1 MPKVD
6 RKNYLTSDLQVKT
19 PSTNRRHPDSVPRFS
34 IPLRKAYNGQAP
46 HTVAR
51 QLRIFTVFPARSP
64 IDFCSFYLIVFI
76 LIRMIIIRS
85 RKNSYSLYLFQSIC
99 LLLHR
104 RKAPA
109 KQGIVPI
116 YVSQELFCPV
126 LFLAGS
132 SNEAVVAVL
141 IDFHSRAIVCAA
153 AIVLASYTRPGEL
166 YFRGDVAHLA
176 AEGADPHRGRP

>member
-34 IPLRKAYNGQAP
+34 IPLRKAYNGQTP

-51 QLRIFTVFPARSP
+51 QLRIFTEFPARSP
-64 IDFCSFYLIVFI
+64 IDFCSLIFDCFHFNPYDYHTVKGK
-76 LIRMIIIRS
+76 III
-85 RKNSYSLYLFQSIC
+85 LYFFQSIT

-116 YVSQELFCPV
+116 YVSQELFCPC

-132 SNEAVVAVL
+132 SDETSTIPVNYPLPIRKAYQKRRRMPAFS
-141 IDFHSRAIVCAA
+141 FHFLWKSPPRS
-153 AIVLASYTRPGEL
+153 LAKS
-166 YFRGDVAHLA
+166 A
-176 AEGADPHRGRP
+176 

>member
-1 MPKVD
+1 M
-6 RKNYLTSDLQVKT
+6 TGTQKT
-19 PSTNRRHPDSVPRFS
+19 DPTHITCRFDFCNKNRRHPDSVLQRSMP
-34 IPLRKAYNGQAP
+34 PRKAYHGSSP

-116 YVSQELFCPV
+116 YVSQKLFCPFP
-126 LFLAGS
+126 FLAGS
-132 SNEAVVAVL
+132 SDEIGTVPVNDPLPIRKTYQNLKRMPAFS
-141 IDFHSRAIVCAA
+141 FHFLWKSPPRS
-153 AIVLASYTRPGEL
+153 LAKS
-166 YFRGDVAHLA
+166 A
-176 AEGADPHRGRP
+176 

>member
-51 QLRIFTVFPARSP
+51 QLRIFTRFPARSP
-64 IDFCSFYLIVFI
+64 MDFCSFYLIVFI

-85 RKNSYSLYLFQSIC
+85 RENNDSLYFFQSIC

-116 YVSQELFCPV
+116 YVSQELFCPFP
-126 LFLAGS
+126 FLAGS
-132 SNEAVVAVL
+132 SDETSTMPVNYPLPIRNAYQNLRRMPAFS
-141 IDFHSRAIVCAA
+141 FHFLWKSPPRS
-153 AIVLASYTRPGEL
+153 LAKS
-166 YFRGDVAHLA
+166 A
-176 AEGADPHRGRP
+176 

>member
-1 MPKVD
+1 M
-6 RKNYLTSDLQVKT
+6 TGTQKT
-19 PSTNRRHPDSVPRFS
+19 DPTHITCRFDFCNKNRRHPDSVPRFS

-116 YVSQELFCPV
+116 YVSQELFCPFP
-126 LFLAGS
+126 FLAGS
-132 SNEAVVAVL
+132 SDEIGTGPVNDPLPIRKAYQNLRRMPAFS
-141 IDFHSRAIVCAA
+141 FHFLWKSPPRS
-153 AIVLASYTRPGEL
+153 LAKS
-166 YFRGDVAHLA
+166 A
-176 AEGADPHRGRP
+176 

>member
-51 QLRIFTVFPARSP
+51 QLRIFTEFPARSP
-64 IDFCSFYLIVFI
+64 IDFCSLYLIVFI
-76 LIRMIIIRS
+76 LNRMIIIRS
-85 RKNSYSLYLFQSIC
+85 RKNNYFLYFFQSIPPPFTQTKSS
-99 LLLHR
+99 R
-104 RKAPA
+104 ETGDR
-109 KQGIVPI
+109 PI
-116 YVSQELFCPV
+116 YVSQELFCPF

-132 SNEAVVAVL
+132 SDETSAMPVSHPLPIRKPYQNLRRMPAFS
-141 IDFHSRAIVCAA
+141 FHFLWKSPPRS
-153 AIVLASYTRPGEL
+153 LAKS
-166 YFRGDVAHLA
+166 A
-176 AEGADPHRGRP
+176 

>member
-19 PSTNRRHPDSVPRFS
+19 LSKNRRHPDSVPRFS
-34 IPLRKAYNGQAP
+34 TPLRKAYNGQAP

-51 QLRIFTVFPARSP
+51 QLRIFTEFPARSP
-64 IDFCSFYLIVFI
+64 IDFCSLYLIIFI
-76 LIRMIIIRS
+76 LNRMIIIRS
-85 RKNSYSLYLFQSIC
+85 RDNNDSLHFSQSIC

-116 YVSQELFCPV
+116 YVSQELFCPFP
-126 LFLAGS
+126 FLAGS
-132 SNEAVVAVL
+132 SDETSTIPVNYPLPIRKAYQKRRRMPAFS
-141 IDFHSRAIVCAA
+141 FHFLWKSPPKS
-153 AIVLASYTRPGEL
+153 LAKS
-166 YFRGDVAHLA
+166 A
-176 AEGADPHRGRP
+176 

>member
-1 MPKVD
+1 M
-6 RKNYLTSDLQVKT
+6 TGTQKT
-19 PSTNRRHPDSVPRFS
+19 DPTHITCRFDFCNKNRRHPDSVPRFS

-116 YVSQELFCPV
+116 YVSQELFCPFP
-126 LFLAGS
+126 FLAGS
-132 SNEAVVAVL
+132 SDEIGTVPVNDTL
-141 IDFHSRAIVCAA
+141 PIRKTYQNLRRMPTFSFHFLWKSPPRS
-153 AIVLASYTRPGEL
+153 LAKS
-166 YFRGDVAHLA
+166 A
-176 AEGADPHRGRP
+176 

>member
-19 PSTNRRHPDSVPRFS
+19 PTTNRRHPDSVPRFS
-34 IPLRKAYNGQAP
+34 IPLRKAYNGQVP

-51 QLRIFTVFPARSP
+51 QLRIFTEFPARSP
-64 IDFCSFYLIVFI
+64 IDFCSLYLIVFI

-85 RKNSYSLYLFQSIC
+85 RENNDSLYFSQSIC

-116 YVSQELFCPV
+116 YVSQELFCPFP
-126 LFLAGS
+126 FLAGS
-132 SNEAVVAVL
+132 SGETSTMPVNYPLPIRKAYQNLRRMPAFS
-141 IDFHSRAIVCAA
+141 FHFLWKSPPRS
-153 AIVLASYTRPGEL
+153 LAKS
-166 YFRGDVAHLA
+166 A
-176 AEGADPHRGRP
+176 

>member
-1 MPKVD
+1 MSKVD

-85 RKNSYSLYLFQSIC
+85 RENKYSLYF
-99 LLLHR
+99 
-104 RKAPA
+104 
-109 KQGIVPI
+109 PI
-116 YVSQELFCPV
+116 YRPPFTQTKSSRETGDRTHLCFAGAFLSVSLSCRV
-126 LFLAGS
+126 IG
-132 SNEAVVAVL
+132 
-141 IDFHSRAIVCAA
+141 
-153 AIVLASYTRPGEL
+153 
-166 YFRGDVAHLA
+166 
-176 AEGADPHRGRP
+176 